1 MSKIQNPVQG
11 WPAAI
16 RVHGIWQL
24 ETQGYPR
31 LQGYH
36 CEEMTQRTPGS
47 LFKCC
52 DVSPKK
58 TSYGLGWT
66 RKHPNTQKRTWS
78 KLIFLYCS
86 TLLLNNPIS
95 YLHLSFVHLLSVTNQ
110 IRSVVQSCLTLCD
123 RVNRSTP
130 GLPVH
135 HQLPEFTETHV
146 HRVNDA
152 IQPSHPLSS
161 PSPPAPNPSQNQ
173 SLFQWVNSLHE
184 VAKVLAFQL

>member
-86 TLLLNNPIS
+86 TLLLNNPNIVFAFIFCS
-95 YLHLSFVHLLSVTNQ
+95 STFTYKQYYVIEENGKMQMSSTLFYTLYICTLEPFIWVLLK
-110 IRSVVQSCLTLCD
+110 R
-123 RVNRSTP
+123 
-130 GLPVH
+130 
-135 HQLPEFTETHV
+135 
-146 HRVNDA
+146 
-152 IQPSHPLSS
+152 
-161 PSPPAPNPSQNQ
+161 
-173 SLFQWVNSLHE
+173 
-184 VAKVLAFQL
+184 